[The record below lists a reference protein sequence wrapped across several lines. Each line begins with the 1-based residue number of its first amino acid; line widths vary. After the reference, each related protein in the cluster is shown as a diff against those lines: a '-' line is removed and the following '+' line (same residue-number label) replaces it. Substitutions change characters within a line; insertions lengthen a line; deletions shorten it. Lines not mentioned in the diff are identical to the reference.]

1 MVTVSIS
8 ELKNKL
14 SAYVDKARRGET
26 VLVLDRGVPVAQ
38 LAPATDLPDD
48 ERIARLVRKGIVR
61 PGRGMI
67 PDDFFERPRPKLPD
81 GVSIVDAVIAER
93 EEGW

>member
-1 MVTVSIS
+1 VVTVSIS

-14 SAYVDKARRGET
+14 SAYLDKVRAGES
-26 VLVLDRGVPVAQ
+26 VLVLDRGVPVAE
-38 LAPATDLPDD
+38 LRAPSLSDD
-48 ERIARLVRKGIVR
+48 ERLARLVRKGVLR
-61 PGRGMI
+61 PPKGKL
-67 PDDFFERPRPKLPD
+67 PDDFFNRPMPKLPP